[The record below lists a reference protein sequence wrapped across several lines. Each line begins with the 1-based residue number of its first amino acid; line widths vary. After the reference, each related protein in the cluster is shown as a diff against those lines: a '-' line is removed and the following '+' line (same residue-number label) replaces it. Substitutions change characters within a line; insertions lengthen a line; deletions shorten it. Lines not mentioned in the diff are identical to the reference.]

1 MINITNSISVG
12 KTETPSAA
20 VLLEREEKASFRH
33 YCCRAR
39 ITGTPHGKKVGVE
52 ESRTGGHRLTNGRS
66 NELNLTAA
74 PFHQFDRKNAI
85 PYDYN
90 TTVAPSLL
98 EIQGHSALGT
108 SLYHSSTS
116 STSFGTPVKLTGIV

>member
-1 MINITNSISVG
+1 MINTTNSISVG
-12 KTETPSAA
+12 KTETPPAA

-39 ITGTPHGKKVGVE
+39 ITGTPHGIKIGVE

-74 PFHQFDRKNAI
+74 PFHQFDKMNAI
-85 PYDYN
+85 PHHYN
-90 TTVAPSLL
+90 TTIAPSLP
-98 EIQGHSALGT
+98 EIQGYSACLFT
-108 SLYHSSTS
+108 TAQHPA
-116 STSFGTPVKLTGIV
+116 PVLEHL